1 MSPEQDELDVLL
13 EKITEKEK
21 AAEKNREDVNRKK
34 ENDKINAEEMRKKKN
49 NEKDG
54 PGKEEEIPGR

>member
-1 MSPEQDELDVLL
+1 MEE
-13 EKITEKEK
+13 ITEREK
-21 AAEKNREDVNRKK
+21 AAEKNRENVNKKK
-34 ENDKINAEEMRKKKN
+34 ENDKVTAEEMRKKS